1 MRFVSSMLFSLVTA
15 GFVAV
20 ATSPVAAQKADFSPG
35 LEVGKKAP
43 EFVLND
49 QDGKKQQL
57 SKMLKNGP
65 VALVFHRSAQ
75 W

>member
-1 MRFVSSMLFSLVTA
+1 MRFVSPLLLSLVTT
-15 GFVAV
+15 GFIAIAVGPAV
-20 ATSPVAAQKADFSPG
+20 AQKSDSAPG

-43 EFVLND
+43 GFVLND

-57 SKMLKNGP
+57 SKMLEKGP